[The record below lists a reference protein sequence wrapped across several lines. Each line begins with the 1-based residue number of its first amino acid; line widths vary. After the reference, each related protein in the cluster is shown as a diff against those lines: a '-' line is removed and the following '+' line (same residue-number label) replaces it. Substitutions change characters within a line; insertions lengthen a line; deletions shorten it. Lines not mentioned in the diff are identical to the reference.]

1 LIKPLN
7 IYFIAT
13 GSWYLSYGM
22 QSVVF
27 AWLVTIILNETPD
40 KVGLA
45 QMAYLLPGTIFIL
58 IGGSIADQF
67 GGRKIALIAQ
77 CAAASMAAGLALSM
91 ALTSFTYDKFLVF
104 AVCMGC
110 SQAILTPARD
120 GLLPLVADGQIQRRV
135 VQASMIQFGIQMIGF
150 VLASMADA
158 VGAVM
163 MLAVQSIVL
172 SVGAVAYFF
181 LEVPLVKSARTQARM
196 LNQLRASISEGF
208 RSVIASPGMRM
219 VVLQNCAMGIFFM
232 GSYIVTVPLLI
243 REVYNGSSTELSLIN
258 AVNSLGLFLT
268 ILVLLRVGEIKR
280 QGRALLIAQG
290 FGALVLSLAAIQVSF
305 VTLMGILFVW
315 GMCGGMAMTMARTI
329 MQEQSDEHQ
338 RGRMMGFY
346 AFSFM
351 GSGPIGALLS
361 GYLVAWFGPSASLAD
376 CLIVHARRR
385 RARWHPIEPLAPQ
398 PQSQGLIHNAIKPS
412 PAVMTRSIRRPFGFQ
427 GRP

>member
-1 LIKPLN
+1 MYPRRLKSRLPAARQRTPVIKPLN

-77 CAAASMAAGLALSM
+77 CAAASMAAALAVSM

-150 VLASMADA
+150 VLASMADT

-172 SVGAVAYFF
+172 SVGAVAYFY

-196 LNQLRASISEGF
+196 LNQLRASIIEGF

-258 AVNSLGLFLT
+258 AANSLGLFLT
-268 ILVLLRVGEIKR
+268 IVVLLRVGDIKR

-305 VTLMGILFVW
+305 ITLMGILFVW

-361 GYLVAWFGPSASLAD
+361 GYLVAWFGPSTSLAIASL
-376 CLIVHARRR
+376 CMFVVVVLVGTQSNL
-385 RARWHPIEPLAPQ
+385 WHLSHKAK
-398 PQSQGLIHNAIKPS
+398 A
-412 PAVMTRSIRRPFGFQ
+412 
-427 GRP
+427 

>member
-1 LIKPLN
+1 LIKPLHV
-7 IYFIAT
+7 YFIAT

-67 GGRKIALIAQ
+67 GGRKIAMIAQ
-77 CAAASMAAGLALSM
+77 CAAASIAAGLALAM

-150 VLASMADA
+150 VLASMADT

-163 MLAVQSIVL
+163 MLAVQSLIL
-172 SVGAVAYFF
+172 SIGAIAYYR
-181 LEVPLVKSARTQARM
+181 LDVPLVKSARTQARI
-196 LNQLRASISEGF
+196 LNQLVESITEGF
-208 RSVIASPGMRM
+208 RSVMASPGMRM

-243 REVYNGSSTELSLIN
+243 REVYSGSSTELSLIN
-258 AVNSLGLFLT
+258 AANSLGLFLT
-268 ILVLLRVGEIKR
+268 IVVLLRVVDIKR
-280 QGRALLIAQG
+280 QGRALLVAQG
-290 FGALVLSLAAIQVSF
+290 IGALVLSAAAIQVSF
-305 VTLMGILFVW
+305 ITLMAILFVW
-315 GMCGGMAMTMARTI
+315 GMCGGIAMTMARTI

-361 GYLVAWFGPSASLAD
+361 GYLVTWFGPSITLAIASLSMFVVVV
-376 CLIVHARRR
+376 LV
-385 RARWHPIEPLAPQ
+385 
-398 PQSQGLIHNAIKPS
+398 G
-412 PAVMTRSIRRPFGFQ
+412 TRSNLWHLSSKTKPRE
-427 GRP
+427 

>member
-1 LIKPLN
+1 MIKPLN

-77 CAAASMAAGLALSM
+77 CAAASMAAGLAVSM

-150 VLASMADA
+150 VLASMADT

-172 SVGAVAYFF
+172 SVGAVAYFY

-196 LNQLRASISEGF
+196 LNQLRASIIEGF
-208 RSVIASPGMRM
+208 RSVMASPGMRM

-258 AVNSLGLFLT
+258 AANSLGLFLT
-268 ILVLLRVGEIKR
+268 IVVLLRVGDIKR

-305 VTLMGILFVW
+305 ITLMGILFVW

-361 GYLVAWFGPSASLAD
+361 GYLVAWFGPSTSLAIASL
-376 CLIVHARRR
+376 CMFVVVVLVGTQSNL
-385 RARWHPIEPLAPQ
+385 WHLSHKAKA
-398 PQSQGLIHNAIKPS
+398 SDHHAIKPS
-412 PAVMTRSIRRPFGFQ
+412 ASLL
-427 GRP
+427 

>member
-1 LIKPLN
+1 MIKPLS

-91 ALTSFTYDKFLVF
+91 ALTNFSYDKFLVF
-104 AVCMGC
+104 SVCMGC
-110 SQAILTPARD
+110 TQAILTPARD
-120 GLLPLVADGQIQRRV
+120 GLLPLVAEGQIQRRV

-150 VLASMADA
+150 VLASMAD
-158 VGAVM
+158 
-163 MLAVQSIVL
+163 
-172 SVGAVAYFF
+172 SVGAVVMLSVQSVVLSIGAAAYYF
-181 LEVPLVKSARTQARM
+181 LSVPLVKSARTQARIV
-196 LNQLRASISEGF
+196 NQLVASITEGF
-208 RSVIASPGMRM
+208 QSVMASPGMRM

-243 REVYNGSSTELSLIN
+243 REVYDGSSTELSLIN
-258 AVNSLGLFLT
+258 AANSLGLFLT
-268 ILVLLRVGEIKR
+268 IVVLLRVGDIKR

-290 FGALVLSLAAIQVSF
+290 LGALVLSLAAIQVSF
-305 VTLMGILFVW
+305 ITLMGILFVW

-361 GYLVAWFGPSASLAD
+361 GYLVAWFGPSTSLAIASL
-376 CLIVHARRR
+376 CMFVVVVLVGTQSNL
-385 RARWHPIEPLAPQ
+385 WHLSHKAK
-398 PQSQGLIHNAIKPS
+398 A
-412 PAVMTRSIRRPFGFQ
+412 
-427 GRP
+427 

>member
-1 LIKPLN
+1 MIKPLN

-67 GGRKIALIAQ
+67 GGRKIALLAQ
-77 CAAASMAAGLALSM
+77 CAAAGMAAGLALSM
-91 ALTSFTYDKFLVF
+91 AITSFTYDKFLVF

-110 SQAILTPARD
+110 TQAILTPARD

-150 VLASMADA
+150 VLASMADT

-172 SVGAVAYFF
+172 SVGAVAYY
-181 LEVPLVKSARTQARM
+181 LLNVPLVKSARTQARM
-196 LNQLRASISEGF
+196 LNQLRASLTEGF
-208 RSVIASPGMRM
+208 QSVMASPGMRM

-258 AVNSLGLFLT
+258 AANSLGLFLT
-268 ILVLLRVGEIKR
+268 IVALLRIGDIKR

-290 FGALVLSLAAIQVSF
+290 FGALVLSLAAIQINF
-305 VTLMGILFVW
+305 ITLMGILFVW

-361 GYLVAWFGPSASLAD
+361 GYLVAWFGPSTSLAIASLSMF
-376 CLIVHARRR
+376 IVVVLVGTQSNL
-385 RARWHPIEPLAPQ
+385 WHLGHKVKA
-398 PQSQGLIHNAIKPS
+398 
-412 PAVMTRSIRRPFGFQ
+412 
-427 GRP
+427 

>member
-1 LIKPLN
+1 MIKPLN

-77 CAAASMAAGLALSM
+77 CAAASMAAALAVSM

-150 VLASMADA
+150 VLASMADT

-163 MLAVQSIVL
+163 ILAVQSIVL
-172 SVGAVAYFF
+172 SVGAVAYFY

-196 LNQLRASISEGF
+196 LNQLRASIIEGF

-258 AVNSLGLFLT
+258 AANSLGLFLT
-268 ILVLLRVGEIKR
+268 IVVLLRVGDIKR

-305 VTLMGILFVW
+305 ITLMGILFVW

-361 GYLVAWFGPSASLAD
+361 GYLVAWFGPSTSLAIASL
-376 CLIVHARRR
+376 CMFVVVVLVGTQSNL
-385 RARWHPIEPLAPQ
+385 WHLSHKAK
-398 PQSQGLIHNAIKPS
+398 A
-412 PAVMTRSIRRPFGFQ
+412 
-427 GRP
+427 

>member
-1 LIKPLN
+1 MIKPLN

-77 CAAASMAAGLALSM
+77 CAAASMAAALAVSM

-150 VLASMADA
+150 VLASMADT

-172 SVGAVAYFF
+172 SVGAVAYFY

-196 LNQLRASISEGF
+196 LNKLRASIIEGF

-258 AVNSLGLFLT
+258 AANSLGLFLT
-268 ILVLLRVGEIKR
+268 IVVLLRVGDIKR

-305 VTLMGILFVW
+305 ITLMGILFVW

-361 GYLVAWFGPSASLAD
+361 GYLVAWFGPSTSFAIASL
-376 CLIVHARRR
+376 CMFVVVVLVGTQSNL
-385 RARWHPIEPLAPQ
+385 WHLSHKAK
-398 PQSQGLIHNAIKPS
+398 A
-412 PAVMTRSIRRPFGFQ
+412 
-427 GRP
+427 

>member
-1 LIKPLN
+1 MIKPLN

-150 VLASMADA
+150 VLASMADT

-172 SVGAVAYFF
+172 SVGAVAYFY

-196 LNQLRASISEGF
+196 LNQLRASIIEGF

-258 AVNSLGLFLT
+258 AANSLGLFLT
-268 ILVLLRVGEIKR
+268 IVVLLRVGDIKR

-305 VTLMGILFVW
+305 ITLMGILFVW

-361 GYLVAWFGPSASLAD
+361 GYLVAWFGPSTSLAIASL
-376 CLIVHARRR
+376 CMFVVVVLVGTQSNL
-385 RARWHPIEPLAPQ
+385 WHLSHKAK
-398 PQSQGLIHNAIKPS
+398 A
-412 PAVMTRSIRRPFGFQ
+412 
-427 GRP
+427 

>member
-1 LIKPLN
+1 MIKPLN

-77 CAAASMAAGLALSM
+77 CAAASMAAGLAVSM

-150 VLASMADA
+150 VLASMADT

-172 SVGAVAYFF
+172 SVGAVAYFY
-181 LEVPLVKSARTQARM
+181 LEVPLVKSARTQTRM
-196 LNQLRASISEGF
+196 LNQLVASIIEGF
-208 RSVIASPGMRM
+208 RSVMASPGMRM
-219 VVLQNCAMGIFFM
+219 VVLQNCAMGVFFM

-258 AVNSLGLFLT
+258 AANSLGLFLT
-268 ILVLLRVGEIKR
+268 IVVLLRVGDIKR

-290 FGALVLSLAAIQVSF
+290 FGALVLSLAAIQISF
-305 VTLMGILFVW
+305 ITLMGILFVW

-361 GYLVAWFGPSASLAD
+361 GYLVAWFGPSTSLAIASL
-376 CLIVHARRR
+376 CMFVVVVLVGTQSNL
-385 RARWHPIEPLAPQ
+385 WHLSHKAKASE
-398 PQSQGLIHNAIKPS
+398 
-412 PAVMTRSIRRPFGFQ
+412 
-427 GRP
+427 

>member
-1 LIKPLN
+1 MIKPLN

-77 CAAASMAAGLALSM
+77 CAAASMAAALAVSM

-150 VLASMADA
+150 VLASMADT

-172 SVGAVAYFF
+172 SVGAVAYYY
-181 LEVPLVKSARTQARM
+181 LEVPLVKSARTQTRM
-196 LNQLRASISEGF
+196 LNQLVASIIEGF
-208 RSVIASPGMRM
+208 RSVMASPGMRM
-219 VVLQNCAMGIFFM
+219 VVLQNCAMGVFFM

-258 AVNSLGLFLT
+258 AANSLGLFLT
-268 ILVLLRVGEIKR
+268 IVVLLRVGDIKR

-290 FGALVLSLAAIQVSF
+290 FGALVLSLAAIQISF
-305 VTLMGILFVW
+305 ITLMGILFVW

-361 GYLVAWFGPSASLAD
+361 GYLVAWFGPSTSLAIASL
-376 CLIVHARRR
+376 CMFVVVVLVGTQSNL
-385 RARWHPIEPLAPQ
+385 WHLSHKAK
-398 PQSQGLIHNAIKPS
+398 A
-412 PAVMTRSIRRPFGFQ
+412 
-427 GRP
+427 

>member
-1 LIKPLN
+1 MIKPLN

-77 CAAASMAAGLALSM
+77 CAAASMAAGLAVSM

-135 VQASMIQFGIQMIGF
+135 VQASMIQVGIQMIGF
-150 VLASMADA
+150 VLASMADT

-172 SVGAVAYFF
+172 SVGAVAYFY

-196 LNQLRASISEGF
+196 LNQLRASIIEGF

-258 AVNSLGLFLT
+258 AANSLGLFLT
-268 ILVLLRVGEIKR
+268 IVVLLRVGDIKHK
-280 QGRALLIAQG
+280 GRALLIAQG

-305 VTLMGILFVW
+305 ITLMGILFVW

-361 GYLVAWFGPSASLAD
+361 GYLVAWFGPSTSLAIASL
-376 CLIVHARRR
+376 CMFVVVVLVGT
-385 RARWHPIEPLAPQ
+385 Q
-398 PQSQGLIHNAIKPS
+398 
-412 PAVMTRSIRRPFGFQ
+412 
-427 GRP
+427 

>member
-1 LIKPLN
+1 MIKPLN

-77 CAAASMAAGLALSM
+77 CAAASMAAGLAVSM

-150 VLASMADA
+150 VLASMADT

-172 SVGAVAYFF
+172 SVGAVAYFY

-196 LNQLRASISEGF
+196 LNQLRASIIEGF

-258 AVNSLGLFLT
+258 AANSLGLFLT
-268 ILVLLRVGEIKR
+268 IVVLLRVGDIQR

-305 VTLMGILFVW
+305 ITLMGILFVW

-361 GYLVAWFGPSASLAD
+361 GYLVAWFGPSTSLAIASL
-376 CLIVHARRR
+376 CMFVVVVLVGTQSNL
-385 RARWHPIEPLAPQ
+385 WHLSHKAM
-398 PQSQGLIHNAIKPS
+398 A
-412 PAVMTRSIRRPFGFQ
+412 
-427 GRP
+427 

>member
-1 LIKPLN
+1 MIKPLS

-150 VLASMADA
+150 VFASMADA

-208 RSVIASPGMRM
+208 HSVIASPGMRM

-338 RGRMMGFY
+338 RGRLMGFY

-361 GYLVAWFGPSASLAD
+361 GYLVAWFGPSASLSVASL
-376 CLIVHARRR
+376 CMLVVVVLVGTQSNL
-385 RARWHPIEPLAPQ
+385 WHL
-398 PQSQGLIHNAIKPS
+398 SHNAN
-412 PAVMTRSIRRPFGFQ
+412 AAA
-427 GRP
+427 

>member
-1 LIKPLN
+1 MIKPLN

-77 CAAASMAAGLALSM
+77 CAAASMAAGLAVSM

-150 VLASMADA
+150 VLASMADT

-172 SVGAVAYFF
+172 SVGAVAYFY

-196 LNQLRASISEGF
+196 LNQLRASIIEGF

-258 AVNSLGLFLT
+258 AANSLGLFLT
-268 ILVLLRVGEIKR
+268 IVVLLRVGDIKR

-305 VTLMGILFVW
+305 ITLMGILFVW

-361 GYLVAWFGPSASLAD
+361 GYLVAWFGPSTSLAVASL
-376 CLIVHARRR
+376 CMFVVVVLVGTQSNL
-385 RARWHPIEPLAPQ
+385 WHLSHKAK
-398 PQSQGLIHNAIKPS
+398 A
-412 PAVMTRSIRRPFGFQ
+412 
-427 GRP
+427 

>member
-1 LIKPLN
+1 MIKPLN

-77 CAAASMAAGLALSM
+77 CAAASMAAGLAVSM

-150 VLASMADA
+150 VLASMADT

-172 SVGAVAYFF
+172 SVGAVAYFY

-196 LNQLRASISEGF
+196 LNQLRASIIEGF

-258 AVNSLGLFLT
+258 AANSLGLFLT
-268 ILVLLRVGEIKR
+268 IVVLLRVGDIKR

-305 VTLMGILFVW
+305 ITLMGILFVW
-315 GMCGGMAMTMARTI
+315 GLCGGMAMTMARTI

-361 GYLVAWFGPSASLAD
+361 GYLVAWFGPSTSLAIASL
-376 CLIVHARRR
+376 CMFVVVVLVGTQSNL
-385 RARWHPIEPLAPQ
+385 WHLSHKAK
-398 PQSQGLIHNAIKPS
+398 A
-412 PAVMTRSIRRPFGFQ
+412 
-427 GRP
+427 

>member
-1 LIKPLN
+1 MIKPLN

-77 CAAASMAAGLALSM
+77 CAAASMAAGLTVSM

-150 VLASMADA
+150 VLASMADT

-172 SVGAVAYFF
+172 SVGAVAYFY

-196 LNQLRASISEGF
+196 LNQLRASIIEGF

-258 AVNSLGLFLT
+258 AANSLGLFLT
-268 ILVLLRVGEIKR
+268 IVVLLRVGDIKR

-305 VTLMGILFVW
+305 ITLMGILFVW

-361 GYLVAWFGPSASLAD
+361 GYLVAWFGPSTSLAIASL
-376 CLIVHARRR
+376 CMFVVVVLVGTQSNL
-385 RARWHPIEPLAPQ
+385 WHLSHKAK
-398 PQSQGLIHNAIKPS
+398 A
-412 PAVMTRSIRRPFGFQ
+412 
-427 GRP
+427 

>member
-1 LIKPLN
+1 MIKPLN

-77 CAAASMAAGLALSM
+77 CAAASMAAGLAVSM

-150 VLASMADA
+150 VLASMADT

-172 SVGAVAYFF
+172 SVGAVAYFY

-196 LNQLRASISEGF
+196 LNQLRASIIEGF

-243 REVYNGSSTELSLIN
+243 REVYNGSSAELSLIN
-258 AVNSLGLFLT
+258 AANSLGLFLT
-268 ILVLLRVGEIKR
+268 IVVLLRVGDIKR

-305 VTLMGILFVW
+305 ITLMGILFVW

-361 GYLVAWFGPSASLAD
+361 GYLVAWFGPSTSLAIASL
-376 CLIVHARRR
+376 CMFVVVVLVGTQSNL
-385 RARWHPIEPLAPQ
+385 WHLSHKAK
-398 PQSQGLIHNAIKPS
+398 A
-412 PAVMTRSIRRPFGFQ
+412 
-427 GRP
+427 

>member
-1 LIKPLN
+1 MIKPLN

-77 CAAASMAAGLALSM
+77 CAAASMAAGLAVSM
-91 ALTSFTYDKFLVF
+91 ALTSFTYDKFLIF

-120 GLLPLVADGQIQRRV
+120 GLLPLVAAGQIQRRV

-150 VLASMADA
+150 VLASMADT

-172 SVGAVAYFF
+172 SVGAVAYFY

-196 LNQLRASISEGF
+196 LNQLRASIIEGF

-258 AVNSLGLFLT
+258 AANSLGLFLT
-268 ILVLLRVGEIKR
+268 IVVLLRVGDIKR

-305 VTLMGILFVW
+305 ITLMGILFVW

-361 GYLVAWFGPSASLAD
+361 GYLVAWFGPSTSLAIASL
-376 CLIVHARRR
+376 CMFVVVVLVGTQSNL
-385 RARWHPIEPLAPQ
+385 WHLSHKAK
-398 PQSQGLIHNAIKPS
+398 A
-412 PAVMTRSIRRPFGFQ
+412 
-427 GRP
+427 

>member
-1 LIKPLN
+1 VIKPLN

-77 CAAASMAAGLALSM
+77 CAAASMAAGLAVSM

-150 VLASMADA
+150 VLASMADT

-172 SVGAVAYFF
+172 SVGAVAYFY

-196 LNQLRASISEGF
+196 LNQLRASIIEGF

-258 AVNSLGLFLT
+258 AANSLGLFLT
-268 ILVLLRVGEIKR
+268 IVVLLRVGDIKR

-305 VTLMGILFVW
+305 ITLMGILFVW

-361 GYLVAWFGPSASLAD
+361 GYLVAWFGPSTSLAIASL
-376 CLIVHARRR
+376 CMFVVVVLVGTQSNL
-385 RARWHPIEPLAPQ
+385 WHLSHKAKASE
-398 PQSQGLIHNAIKPS
+398 
-412 PAVMTRSIRRPFGFQ
+412 
-427 GRP
+427 

>member
-1 LIKPLN
+1 VIKPLN

-77 CAAASMAAGLALSM
+77 CAAASMAAGLAVSM

-150 VLASMADA
+150 VLASMADT

-172 SVGAVAYFF
+172 SVGAVAYFY

-196 LNQLRASISEGF
+196 LNQLRASIIEGF

-258 AVNSLGLFLT
+258 AANSLGLFLT
-268 ILVLLRVGEIKR
+268 IVVLLRVGDIKR

-305 VTLMGILFVW
+305 ITLMGILFVW

-361 GYLVAWFGPSASLAD
+361 GYLVAWFGPSTSLAVASL
-376 CLIVHARRR
+376 CMFVVVVLVGTQSNL
-385 RARWHPIEPLAPQ
+385 WHLSHKAK
-398 PQSQGLIHNAIKPS
+398 A
-412 PAVMTRSIRRPFGFQ
+412 
-427 GRP
+427 

>member
-1 LIKPLN
+1 MIKPLN

-181 LEVPLVKSARTQARM
+181 LEVPLVESARTQARM

-268 ILVLLRVGEIKR
+268 ILVLLRGGEIKR

-361 GYLVAWFGPSASLAD
+361 GYLVAWFGPSASLAVASL
-376 CLIVHARRR
+376 CMLIVVVLVGTQSNL
-385 RARWHPIEPLAPQ
+385 WHLSHKAKA
-398 PQSQGLIHNAIKPS
+398 SA
-412 PAVMTRSIRRPFGFQ
+412 
-427 GRP
+427 

>member
-1 LIKPLN
+1 
-7 IYFIAT
+7 
-13 GSWYLSYGM
+13 
-22 QSVVF
+22 
-27 AWLVTIILNETPD
+27 
-40 KVGLA
+40 
-45 QMAYLLPGTIFIL
+45 
-58 IGGSIADQF
+58 
-67 GGRKIALIAQ
+67 
-77 CAAASMAAGLALSM
+77 
-91 ALTSFTYDKFLVF
+91 
-104 AVCMGC
+104 
-110 SQAILTPARD
+110 
-120 GLLPLVADGQIQRRV
+120 
-135 VQASMIQFGIQMIGF
+135 
-150 VLASMADA
+150 
-158 VGAVM
+158 
-163 MLAVQSIVL
+163 
-172 SVGAVAYFF
+172 
-181 LEVPLVKSARTQARM
+181 
-196 LNQLRASISEGF
+196 
-208 RSVIASPGMRM
+208 MRM

-361 GYLVAWFGPSASLAD
+361 GYLVAWFGPSASLAVASL
-376 CLIVHARRR
+376 CMLVVVVLVGTQSNL
-385 RARWHPIEPLAPQ
+385 WHLSHKAKA
-398 PQSQGLIHNAIKPS
+398 SA
-412 PAVMTRSIRRPFGFQ
+412 
-427 GRP
+427 

>member
-1 LIKPLN
+1 MIKPLN

-77 CAAASMAAGLALSM
+77 CAAASMAAGLAVSM

-150 VLASMADA
+150 VLASMADT

-172 SVGAVAYFF
+172 SVGAVAYFY

-196 LNQLRASISEGF
+196 LNQLRASIIEGF

-258 AVNSLGLFLT
+258 AANSLGLFLT
-268 ILVLLRVGEIKR
+268 IVVLLRVGDMKR

-305 VTLMGILFVW
+305 ITLMGILFVW

-361 GYLVAWFGPSASLAD
+361 GYLVAWFGPSTSLAIASL
-376 CLIVHARRR
+376 CMFVVVVLVGTQSNL
-385 RARWHPIEPLAPQ
+385 WHLSHKAK
-398 PQSQGLIHNAIKPS
+398 A
-412 PAVMTRSIRRPFGFQ
+412 
-427 GRP
+427 

>member
-1 LIKPLN
+1 VIKPLN

-77 CAAASMAAGLALSM
+77 CAAASMAAGLAVSM

-150 VLASMADA
+150 VLASMADT

-172 SVGAVAYFF
+172 SVGAVAYFY

-196 LNQLRASISEGF
+196 LNQLRASIIEGF

-258 AVNSLGLFLT
+258 AANSLGLFLT
-268 ILVLLRVGEIKR
+268 IVVLLRVGDIKR

-305 VTLMGILFVW
+305 ITLMGILFVW

-361 GYLVAWFGPSASLAD
+361 GYLVAWFGPSTSLAIASL
-376 CLIVHARRR
+376 CMFVVVVLVGTQSNL
-385 RARWHPIEPLAPQ
+385 WHLSHKAK
-398 PQSQGLIHNAIKPS
+398 A
-412 PAVMTRSIRRPFGFQ
+412 
-427 GRP
+427 

>member
-1 LIKPLN
+1 MIKPLN

-77 CAAASMAAGLALSM
+77 CAAASMAAGLAVSM

-150 VLASMADA
+150 VLASMADT

-172 SVGAVAYFF
+172 SVGAVAYFY

-196 LNQLRASISEGF
+196 LNQLRASIIEGF

-258 AVNSLGLFLT
+258 AANSLGLFLT
-268 ILVLLRVGEIKR
+268 IVVLLRVGDIKR

-305 VTLMGILFVW
+305 ITLMGILFVW

-361 GYLVAWFGPSASLAD
+361 GYLVAWFGPSTSLAIASL
-376 CLIVHARRR
+376 CMFVVVVLVGTQSNL
-385 RARWHPIEPLAPQ
+385 WHLSHKAK
-398 PQSQGLIHNAIKPS
+398 A
-412 PAVMTRSIRRPFGFQ
+412 
-427 GRP
+427 

>member
-1 LIKPLN
+1 LIKPLS

-258 AVNSLGLFLT
+258 AANSLGLFLT
-268 ILVLLRVGEIKR
+268 IVVLLRVGDIKR

-305 VTLMGILFVW
+305 ITLMGILFVW

-361 GYLVAWFGPSASLAD
+361 GYLVAWFGPSASLAVASL
-376 CLIVHARRR
+376 CMLVVVVLVGTQSNL
-385 RARWHPIEPLAPQ
+385 WHLSHKAKA
-398 PQSQGLIHNAIKPS
+398 SA
-412 PAVMTRSIRRPFGFQ
+412 
-427 GRP
+427 

>member
-1 LIKPLN
+1 VIKPLN

-77 CAAASMAAGLALSM
+77 CAAASMAAGLAVSM

-150 VLASMADA
+150 VLASMADT

-172 SVGAVAYFF
+172 SVGAVAYFY

-196 LNQLRASISEGF
+196 LNQLRASIIEGF

-258 AVNSLGLFLT
+258 AANSLGLFLT
-268 ILVLLRVGEIKR
+268 IVVLLRVGDIKH

-305 VTLMGILFVW
+305 ITLMGILFVW

-361 GYLVAWFGPSASLAD
+361 GYLVAWFGPSTSLAIASL
-376 CLIVHARRR
+376 CMFVVVVLVGTQSNL
-385 RARWHPIEPLAPQ
+385 WHLSHKAK
-398 PQSQGLIHNAIKPS
+398 A
-412 PAVMTRSIRRPFGFQ
+412 
-427 GRP
+427 

>member
-1 LIKPLN
+1 MIKPLN

-77 CAAASMAAGLALSM
+77 CAAASMAAALAVSM

-150 VLASMADA
+150 VLASMADT

-172 SVGAVAYFF
+172 SVGAVAYFY

-196 LNQLRASISEGF
+196 LNQLRASIIEGF

-258 AVNSLGLFLT
+258 AANSLGLFLT
-268 ILVLLRVGEIKR
+268 ILVLLRVGDIKR

-305 VTLMGILFVW
+305 ITLMGILFVW

-361 GYLVAWFGPSASLAD
+361 GYLVAWFGPSTSLAIASL
-376 CLIVHARRR
+376 CMFVVVVLVGTQSNL
-385 RARWHPIEPLAPQ
+385 WHLSHKAK
-398 PQSQGLIHNAIKPS
+398 A
-412 PAVMTRSIRRPFGFQ
+412 
-427 GRP
+427 

>member
-1 LIKPLN
+1 MIKPLN

-45 QMAYLLPGTIFIL
+45 QMAYLLPGTVFIL

-91 ALTSFTYDKFLVF
+91 ALTHFTYDKFLFF

-150 VLASMADA
+150 VLASMADS

-163 MLAVQSIVL
+163 MLAVQSLVL
-172 SVGAVAYFF
+172 SVGAVAYYY
-181 LEVPLVKSARTQARM
+181 LEVPLVKSARTQTRI
-196 LNQLRASISEGF
+196 LKQLLESIIEGF
-208 RSVIASPGMRM
+208 RSVMASPGMRM

-243 REVYNGSSTELSLIN
+243 REVYDGSSTELSLIN
-258 AVNSLGLFLT
+258 AANSLGLFLT
-268 ILVLLRVGEIKR
+268 IVVLLRVGDIKR
-280 QGRALLIAQG
+280 QGRALLVAQG

-305 VTLMGILFVW
+305 ITLMGILFVW
-315 GMCGGMAMTMARTI
+315 GMCGGLAMTMARTI

-361 GYLVAWFGPSASLAD
+361 GYLVAWFGPSTSLAIASLSMFVVVV
-376 CLIVHARRR
+376 LVGTQSNL
-385 RARWHPIEPLAPQ
+385 WHLSHKAK
-398 PQSQGLIHNAIKPS
+398 A
-412 PAVMTRSIRRPFGFQ
+412 
-427 GRP
+427 

>member
-1 LIKPLN
+1 VIKPLN

-77 CAAASMAAGLALSM
+77 CAAASMAAGLAVSM

-150 VLASMADA
+150 VLASMADT

-172 SVGAVAYFF
+172 SVGAVAYYY
-181 LEVPLVKSARTQARM
+181 LEVPLVKSARTQTRM
-196 LNQLRASISEGF
+196 LNQLVASIIEGF
-208 RSVIASPGMRM
+208 RSVMASPGMRM
-219 VVLQNCAMGIFFM
+219 VVLQNCAMGVFFM

-258 AVNSLGLFLT
+258 AANSLGLFLT
-268 ILVLLRVGEIKR
+268 IVVLLRVGDIKR

-290 FGALVLSLAAIQVSF
+290 FGALVLSLAAIQISF
-305 VTLMGILFVW
+305 ITLMGILFVW

-351 GSGPIGALLS
+351 GSGPNRRLIIWVS
-361 GYLVAWFGPSASLAD
+361 CCVVWSEHKFGDRISMHVR
-376 CLIVHARRR
+376 CR
-385 RARWHPIEPLAPQ
+385 RARRHPIEPLAP
-398 PQSQGLIHNAIKPS
+398 
-412 PAVMTRSIRRPFGFQ
+412 
-427 GRP
+427 

>member
-1 LIKPLN
+1 MIKPLN

-77 CAAASMAAGLALSM
+77 CAAASMAAGLAVSM

-150 VLASMADA
+150 VLASMADT

-172 SVGAVAYFF
+172 SVGAVAYFY

-196 LNQLRASISEGF
+196 LNQLRASIIEGF

-243 REVYNGSSTELSLIN
+243 REVYNGSSTELSLIS

-268 ILVLLRVGEIKR
+268 ILVLLRVGDIKR

-361 GYLVAWFGPSASLAD
+361 GYLVAWFGPSASLAVASL
-376 CLIVHARRR
+376 CMLVVVVLVGTQSNL
-385 RARWHPIEPLAPQ
+385 WHLSHKAKA
-398 PQSQGLIHNAIKPS
+398 SA
-412 PAVMTRSIRRPFGFQ
+412 
-427 GRP
+427 

>member
-1 LIKPLN
+1 MIKPLN

-77 CAAASMAAGLALSM
+77 CAAASMAAGLAVSM

-150 VLASMADA
+150 VLASMADT

-163 MLAVQSIVL
+163 MLAVQSIIL
-172 SVGAVAYFF
+172 SVGAVAYYY
-181 LEVPLVKSARTQARM
+181 LEVPLVKSARTQTRM
-196 LNQLRASISEGF
+196 LNQLVASIIEGF
-208 RSVIASPGMRM
+208 RSVMASPGMRM
-219 VVLQNCAMGIFFM
+219 VVLQNCAMGVFFM

-258 AVNSLGLFLT
+258 AANSLGLFLT
-268 ILVLLRVGEIKR
+268 IVVLLRVGDIKR

-290 FGALVLSLAAIQVSF
+290 FGALVLSLAAIQISF
-305 VTLMGILFVW
+305 ITLMGILFVW

-361 GYLVAWFGPSASLAD
+361 GYLVAWFGPSTSLAIASL
-376 CLIVHARRR
+376 CMFVVVMLVGTQSNL
-385 RARWHPIEPLAPQ
+385 WHLSHKAKASE
-398 PQSQGLIHNAIKPS
+398 
-412 PAVMTRSIRRPFGFQ
+412 
-427 GRP
+427 

>member
-1 LIKPLN
+1 MIKPLHV
-7 IYFIAT
+7 YFIAT

-67 GGRKIALIAQ
+67 GGRKIAMIAQ
-77 CAAASMAAGLALSM
+77 CAAASIAAGLALAM

-150 VLASMADA
+150 VLASMADT

-163 MLAVQSIVL
+163 MLAVQSLIL
-172 SVGAVAYFF
+172 SIGAIAYYR
-181 LEVPLVKSARTQARM
+181 LDVPLVKSARTQARI
-196 LNQLRASISEGF
+196 LNQLVESITEGF
-208 RSVIASPGMRM
+208 RSVMASPGMRM

-243 REVYNGSSTELSLIN
+243 REVYSGSSTELSLIN
-258 AVNSLGLFLT
+258 AANSLGLFLT
-268 ILVLLRVGEIKR
+268 IVVLLRVGDIKR
-280 QGRALLIAQG
+280 QGRALLVAQG
-290 FGALVLSLAAIQVSF
+290 IGALVLSAAAIQVSF
-305 VTLMGILFVW
+305 ITLMAILFVW
-315 GMCGGMAMTMARTI
+315 GMCGGIAMTMARTI

-361 GYLVAWFGPSASLAD
+361 GYLVTWFGPSITLAIASLSMFVVVV
-376 CLIVHARRR
+376 LV
-385 RARWHPIEPLAPQ
+385 
-398 PQSQGLIHNAIKPS
+398 G
-412 PAVMTRSIRRPFGFQ
+412 TRSNLWHLGSKTKPRE
-427 GRP
+427 

>member
-1 LIKPLN
+1 MIKPLN

-77 CAAASMAAGLALSM
+77 CAAASMAAGLAVSM

-150 VLASMADA
+150 VLASMADT

-172 SVGAVAYFF
+172 SVGAVAYFY

-196 LNQLRASISEGF
+196 LNQLRASIIEGF

-258 AVNSLGLFLT
+258 AANSLGLFLT
-268 ILVLLRVGEIKR
+268 IVVLLRVGDIKH

-305 VTLMGILFVW
+305 ITLMGILFVW

-361 GYLVAWFGPSASLAD
+361 GYLVAWFGPSTSLAIASL
-376 CLIVHARRR
+376 CMFVVVVLVGTQSNL
-385 RARWHPIEPLAPQ
+385 WHLSHKAK
-398 PQSQGLIHNAIKPS
+398 A
-412 PAVMTRSIRRPFGFQ
+412 
-427 GRP
+427 

>member
-1 LIKPLN
+1 MIKPLN

-77 CAAASMAAGLALSM
+77 CAAASMAAGLAVSM

-150 VLASMADA
+150 VLASMADT

-172 SVGAVAYFF
+172 SVGAVAYFY

-196 LNQLRASISEGF
+196 LNQLRASIIEGF

-258 AVNSLGLFLT
+258 AANSLGLFLT
-268 ILVLLRVGEIKR
+268 IVVLLRVGDIKR

-305 VTLMGILFVW
+305 ITLMGILFVW

-361 GYLVAWFGPSASLAD
+361 GYLVAWFGPSTSLAIASLCMFVVVA
-376 CLIVHARRR
+376 LVGTQSNL
-385 RARWHPIEPLAPQ
+385 WHLSHKAK
-398 PQSQGLIHNAIKPS
+398 A
-412 PAVMTRSIRRPFGFQ
+412 
-427 GRP
+427 

>member
-1 LIKPLN
+1 MIKPLN

-77 CAAASMAAGLALSM
+77 CAAASMAAGLAVSM
-91 ALTSFTYDKFLVF
+91 ALTSFTYDKFLIF

-150 VLASMADA
+150 VLASMADT

-172 SVGAVAYFF
+172 SVGAVAYFY

-196 LNQLRASISEGF
+196 LNQLRASIIEGF

-258 AVNSLGLFLT
+258 AANSLGLFLT
-268 ILVLLRVGEIKR
+268 IVVLLRVGDIKR

-305 VTLMGILFVW
+305 ITLMGILFVW

-361 GYLVAWFGPSASLAD
+361 GYLVAWFGPSTSLAIASL
-376 CLIVHARRR
+376 CMFVVVVLVGTQSNL
-385 RARWHPIEPLAPQ
+385 WHLSHKAKASE
-398 PQSQGLIHNAIKPS
+398 
-412 PAVMTRSIRRPFGFQ
+412 
-427 GRP
+427 

>member
-1 LIKPLN
+1 MIKPLS

-120 GLLPLVADGQIQRRV
+120 GLLPLVADGQIQLRV
-135 VQASMIQFGIQMIGF
+135 VQASTIQFGIQMIGF
-150 VLASMADA
+150 VFASMADA

-196 LNQLRASISEGF
+196 LNQLRASIIEGF

-258 AVNSLGLFLT
+258 AANSLGLFLT
-268 ILVLLRVGEIKR
+268 IVVLLRVGDIKR

-305 VTLMGILFVW
+305 ITLMGILFVW

-361 GYLVAWFGPSASLAD
+361 GYLVAWFGPSTSLAIASL
-376 CLIVHARRR
+376 CMFVVVVLVGTQSNL
-385 RARWHPIEPLAPQ
+385 WHLSHKAK
-398 PQSQGLIHNAIKPS
+398 A
-412 PAVMTRSIRRPFGFQ
+412 
-427 GRP
+427 

>member
-1 LIKPLN
+1 MIKPLPV
-7 IYFIAT
+7 YFIAT

-27 AWLVTIILNETPD
+27 SWLVTIILNETPD

-67 GGRKIALIAQ
+67 GGRKIAMIAQ
-77 CAAASMAAGLALSM
+77 CAAASIAAGLALAM

-120 GLLPLVADGQIQRRV
+120 GLLPLVAEGQIQRRV

-150 VLASMADA
+150 VLASMADT

-163 MLAVQSIVL
+163 MLAVQSLIL
-172 SVGAVAYFF
+172 SIGAIAYYR
-181 LEVPLVKSARTQARM
+181 LDVPLVKSARTQARI
-196 LNQLRASISEGF
+196 LNQLVESITEGF
-208 RSVIASPGMRM
+208 RSVMASPGMRM

-243 REVYNGSSTELSLIN
+243 REVYSGSSTELSLIN
-258 AVNSLGLFLT
+258 AANSLGLFLT
-268 ILVLLRVGEIKR
+268 IVVLLRVGDIKR
-280 QGRALLIAQG
+280 QGRALLVAQG
-290 FGALVLSLAAIQVSF
+290 IGALVLSAAAIQVSF
-305 VTLMGILFVW
+305 ITLMAILFVW
-315 GMCGGMAMTMARTI
+315 GMCGGIAMTMARTI

-346 AFSFM
+346 AFSFR

-361 GYLVAWFGPSASLAD
+361 GYLVTWFGPSITLAIASLSMFVVVV
-376 CLIVHARRR
+376 LV
-385 RARWHPIEPLAPQ
+385 
-398 PQSQGLIHNAIKPS
+398 G
-412 PAVMTRSIRRPFGFQ
+412 TRSNLWHLSSKTKPRE
-427 GRP
+427 

>member
-1 LIKPLN
+1 VIKPLN

-77 CAAASMAAGLALSM
+77 CAAASMAAGLAVSM

-150 VLASMADA
+150 VLASMADT

-172 SVGAVAYFF
+172 SVGAVAYFY

-196 LNQLRASISEGF
+196 LNQLRASIIEGF

-219 VVLQNCAMGIFFM
+219 VVLQNCAMGVFFM

-258 AVNSLGLFLT
+258 AANSLGLFLT
-268 ILVLLRVGEIKR
+268 IVVLLRVGDMKR

-305 VTLMGILFVW
+305 ITLMGILFVW

-361 GYLVAWFGPSASLAD
+361 GYLVAWFGPSTSLAIASL
-376 CLIVHARRR
+376 CMFVVVVLVGTQSNL
-385 RARWHPIEPLAPQ
+385 WHLSHKAM
-398 PQSQGLIHNAIKPS
+398 A
-412 PAVMTRSIRRPFGFQ
+412 
-427 GRP
+427 